1 MVEHFRAINDS
12 VCRPV
17 RTASPAKCREG
28 LLITFVSSTHA
39 NNHTKTLESGSAE
52 CGSSPDKWPG
62 GVRRGDSRKEK
73 HSRPHQ
79 HDNHH
84 TPPLNGHDE
93 DQSLNLLVN
102 KKLNNKECRVIY
114 GFKQPLI
121 FSLFC
126 TPTHPPPRSPAA
138 CRLPPTKI
146 QRVSTAFIFAI
157 WNINGAAV
165 SRASQRDESVD
176 FHCAIK
182 RMGSGRAVKQ
192 DRRQSNKWLRERM
205 WAACLW
211 WGRGS
216 FLLDSVVVP
225 QRIT

>member
-1 MVEHFRAINDS
+1 MAEHFRAVNDS

-39 NNHTKTLESGSAE
+39 NNHTQTLESGSAE
-52 CGSSPDKWPG
+52 CGSSSDKWPG

-102 KKLNNKECRVIY
+102 KNLNNKECRVIY

-126 TPTHPPPRSPAA
+126 PPPHTTPPSPAA
-138 CRLPPTKI
+138 AVYHQPRFKEWVLLSYSQSEI
-146 QRVSTAFIFAI
+146 LTARPYRAPLSVMNLLTFI
-157 WNINGAAV
+157 V
-165 SRASQRDESVD
+165 R
-176 FHCAIK
+176 
-182 RMGSGRAVKQ
+182 
-192 DRRQSNKWLRERM
+192 
-205 WAACLW
+205 
-211 WGRGS
+211 
-216 FLLDSVVVP
+216 
-225 QRIT
+225 